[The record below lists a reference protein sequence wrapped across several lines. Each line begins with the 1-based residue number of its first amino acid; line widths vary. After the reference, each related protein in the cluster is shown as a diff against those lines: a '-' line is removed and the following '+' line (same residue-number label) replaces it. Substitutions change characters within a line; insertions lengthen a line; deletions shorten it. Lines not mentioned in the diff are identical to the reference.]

1 METSRQST
9 SPVSESPH
17 YQNGHRNGHL
27 NGHSNGHSNSHAPSL
42 QMIPMSSWGYP
53 TQEEDSDFD
62 LIGLLN
68 VIRRRAFAFVGVAAV
83 VTFGVW
89 TRTLMETPIYEG
101 SFRILVEAVSSDPPI
116 SELINQDRS
125 ELDYATQIQV
135 LRSPETLQSILEK
148 IQTKHP
154 EININTLD
162 SNLLINR
169 LNDTKILEVKYRDS
183 NPAQIQTVL
192 EYVAQGYLDYSLKER
207 QTSLRQG
214 INFVEEQ
221 LPEMRNRVN
230 TLQQMIQELQQ
241 SYRFINPEL
250 RTQTLT
256 TQLSDLSASLFAIEQ
271 QLIQAESQ
279 YQNLQDVSGAT
290 IALRNDPIYQQQLS
304 QVQDVE
310 NKIALELARSR
321 DTSLEIQALQ
331 RQRNNLLPLLNQGA
345 ESSLNVKLNEA
356 ARIMANLQEQQ
367 SHIQAQG
374 AQLQAE
380 INQMPALSRVFNEL
394 QQELEV
400 ARQSLNRLLA
410 ARESLQLESAQ
421 KEIPWQLLVAPQTAD
436 RPISPNVSRNLLS
449 GVIFGVVL
457 GMSAALLIDRLDN
470 VFHSIDQV
478 QEEIKDPLLGVIP
491 FSADLAESP
500 THSGTKSIKSQEISK
515 LLTEATR
522 SLAINLRLMGADS
535 PIRSLVVSSAMP
547 GDGKSTVAVNLAQA
561 AAAMGQRVLLVD
573 ADLRRPQLHRR
584 LSLFNGQGLANLIT
598 NTEMPIEDIIQA
610 SGLED
615 KLSIVTSGQ
624 RPPDPSRLLSSET
637 MKRINQNFQAAFDLV
652 IYDTPPL
659 LGLSDASLL
668 SNLCDG
674 LILVVGL
681 GQTDRGALKRSLE
694 TIKNGRSP
702 LLGVVANAVKQAP
715 GYRYYDYYY
724 SYGYHHYYHTLETS
738 EDAAS

>member
-478 QEEIKDPLLGVIP
+478 QEEIKDPILGVIP

-500 THSGTKSIKSQEISK
+500 IHSGTKSTKAQEITK

-674 LILVVGL
+674 LILVVG
-681 GQTDRGALKRSLE
+681 
-694 TIKNGRSP
+694 
-702 LLGVVANAVKQAP
+702 
-715 GYRYYDYYY
+715 
-724 SYGYHHYYHTLETS
+724 
-738 EDAAS
+738 

>member
-68 VIRRRAFAFVGVAAV
+68 VLRRRAFAFVGVAAV

-478 QEEIKDPLLGVIP
+478 QEEIKDPILGVIP

-500 THSGTKSIKSQEISK
+500 IHSGTKSTKAQEITK

>member
-68 VIRRRAFAFVGVAAV
+68 VLRRRAFAFVGVAAV

-478 QEEIKDPLLGVIP
+478 QEEIKDPILGVIP

-500 THSGTKSIKSQEISK
+500 IHSGTKSTKAQEITK

-547 GDGKSTVAVNLAQA
+547 EDGKSTVAVNLAQA

>member
-1 METSRQST
+1 
-9 SPVSESPH
+9 
-17 YQNGHRNGHL
+17 
-27 NGHSNGHSNSHAPSL
+27 
-42 QMIPMSSWGYP
+42 MIPLSPPSPWGYP
-53 TQEEDSDFD
+53 AQEEDSDFD

-68 VIRRRAFAFVGVAAV
+68 VLRRRAFTFVGVTAV
-83 VTFGVW
+83 VIFGVW

-125 ELDYATQIQV
+125 ELDYETQIQV
-135 LRSPETLQSILEK
+135 LKSPETLQSILEK
-148 IQTKHP
+148 IQTQHP
-154 EININTLD
+154 EVNINTLD
-162 SNLLINR
+162 TNLLINR
-169 LNDTKILEVKYRDS
+169 LNATKILEVKYRDS
-183 NPAQIQTVL
+183 DPSQIQTVL

-214 INFVEEQ
+214 INFVEGQ

-241 SYRFINPEL
+241 SYRFVDPAL

-256 TQLSDLSASLFAIEQ
+256 NQLSELSQSLFTIEQ

-279 YQNLQDVSGAT
+279 YQSLQDVPGAT
-290 IALRNDPIYQQQLS
+290 IALRNDPIYQEQLS
-304 QVQDVE
+304 QVHTVE
-310 NKIALELARSR
+310 NQIALELARSR
-321 DTSLEIQALQ
+321 ETSLEIQALQ
-331 RQRNNLLPLLNQGA
+331 RQRNNLLPLLSQGA
-345 ESSLNVKLNEA
+345 ESSLNAKLKEA
-356 ARIMANLQEQQ
+356 ATIMATLRQQQ
-367 SHIQAQG
+367 SRIQTQG

-436 RPISPNVSRNLLS
+436 RPISPNVSRNLFS
-449 GVIFGVVL
+449 GVIFGVIL
-457 GMSAALLIDRLDN
+457 GMSTALLIDRLDN

-478 QEEIKDPLLGVIP
+478 QEEVKDPLLGVIP

-500 THSGTKSIKSQEISK
+500 TTSVAKSAKATEMTK

-547 GDGKSTVAVNLAQA
+547 GDGKSTVALNLAQA

-584 LSLFNGQGLANLIT
+584 LSLFNGQGLANLVT
-598 NTEMPIEDIIQA
+598 NTEMPLDDVIQA
-610 SGLED
+610 SGVED

-637 MKRINQNFQAAFDLV
+637 MKRINQHFQAAFDLV
-652 IYDTPPL
+652 IYDTPPF

-724 SYGYHHYYHTLETS
+724 SYGYHHYYHTLDTA
-738 EDAAS
+738 EDTAG

>member
-478 QEEIKDPLLGVIP
+478 QEEIKDPILGVIP

-500 THSGTKSIKSQEISK
+500 IHSGTKSTKAQEITK

>member
-400 ARQSLNRLLA
+400 AHQSLNRLLA

-478 QEEIKDPLLGVIP
+478 QEEIKDPILGVIP

-500 THSGTKSIKSQEISK
+500 IHSGTKSTKAQEITK

>member
-1 METSRQST
+1 
-9 SPVSESPH
+9 
-17 YQNGHRNGHL
+17 
-27 NGHSNGHSNSHAPSL
+27 
-42 QMIPMSSWGYP
+42 
-53 TQEEDSDFD
+53 
-62 LIGLLN
+62 
-68 VIRRRAFAFVGVAAV
+68 
-83 VTFGVW
+83 
-89 TRTLMETPIYEG
+89 METPIYEG

-125 ELDYATQIQV
+125 ELDYETQIQV
-135 LRSPETLQSILEK
+135 LKSPETLQSILEK
-148 IQTKHP
+148 IQTQHP
-154 EININTLD
+154 EVNINTLD
-162 SNLLINR
+162 TNLLINR
-169 LNDTKILEVKYRDS
+169 LNATKILEVKYRDS
-183 NPAQIQTVL
+183 DPSQIQTVL

-214 INFVEEQ
+214 INFVEGQ

-241 SYRFINPEL
+241 SYRFVDPAL

-256 TQLSDLSASLFAIEQ
+256 NQLSELSQSLFTIEQ

-279 YQNLQDVSGAT
+279 YQSLQDVPGAT
-290 IALRNDPIYQQQLS
+290 IALRNDPIYQEQLS
-304 QVQDVE
+304 QVHNVE
-310 NKIALELARSR
+310 NQIALELARSR
-321 DTSLEIQALQ
+321 ETSLEIQALQ
-331 RQRNNLLPLLNQGA
+331 RQRNNLLPLLSQGA
-345 ESSLNVKLNEA
+345 ESSLNAKLKEA
-356 ARIMANLQEQQ
+356 ATIMATLRQQQ
-367 SHIQAQG
+367 SRIQNQG

-436 RPISPNVSRNLLS
+436 RPISPNVSRNLFS
-449 GVIFGVVL
+449 GVIFGVIL
-457 GMSAALLIDRLDN
+457 GMSTALLIDRLDN

-478 QEEIKDPLLGVIP
+478 QEEVKDPLLGVIP

-500 THSGTKSIKSQEISK
+500 TTSVAKSAKATEMTK

-547 GDGKSTVAVNLAQA
+547 GDGKSTVALNLAQA

-598 NTEMPIEDIIQA
+598 NTELPLEDVIQA
-610 SGLED
+610 SGVED

-637 MKRINQNFQAAFDLV
+637 MKRINQKFKSAFDLV
-652 IYDTPPL
+652 IYDTPPI

-724 SYGYHHYYHTLETS
+724 SYGYHHYYHTLDTA
-738 EDAAS
+738 EDTAG